1 MRERSSQHKSKIDM
15 ISAAD
20 RVMEENTAIFFFFL
34 IFFFFNVFNYMFQL
48 ILHVMTACSAFFH
61 SSHFNYFDANTVF
74 LGQGL

>member
-1 MRERSSQHKSKIDM
+1 MRERNSQHKSKIDM

-20 RVMEENTAIFFFFL
+20 RAIEENTAI
-34 IFFFFNVFNYMFQL
+34 FFFNVFNYMFQL